1 MNPSAGNPTYTA
13 YIITSERQYN
23 VTPALIS
30 LEFAEQTKQIASS
43 ATLNVVDA
51 DVEGKRLTELIGPRN
66 RVKIYAN
73 AGDEK
78 GNEEVFRGYVWT
90 ISPKE
95 TLTEAAFSI
104 QCYDNLIY
112 WQESEDSEFYA
123 SGRRTDVILKLLADK
138 WGINLAYDYE
148 YMTHAKLVL
157 RGAIADFITA
167 DVLDTVQKHF
177 GKKYLI
183 RSEKDKVW
191 IKQLGSNET
200 IYKITKANN
209 ATEVR
214 RYITMNGVTTQVK
227 IIGKASDDDKTP
239 VEATISGDTETYGTL
254 QKIIS
259 RSEDT
264 TLEASKWEARN
275 IIAEEGKPKWEHDVK
290 AVDIPWI
297 RKGDKVDIS
306 TDTMSGRFIVE
317 SINREIS
324 NRGKTM
330 SLTVIDA

>member
-1 MNPSAGNPTYTA
+1 
-13 YIITSERQYN
+13 
-23 VTPALIS
+23 
-30 LEFAEQTKQIASS
+30 
-43 ATLNVVDA
+43 
-51 DVEGKRLTELIGPRN
+51 
-66 RVKIYAN
+66 
-73 AGDEK
+73 
-78 GNEEVFRGYVWT
+78 
-90 ISPKE
+90 
-95 TLTEAAFSI
+95 
-104 QCYDNLIY
+104 
-112 WQESEDSEFYA
+112 
-123 SGRRTDVILKLLADK
+123 
-138 WGINLAYDYE
+138 
-148 YMTHAKLVL
+148 
-157 RGAIADFITA
+157 
-167 DVLDTVQKHF
+167 
-177 GKKYLI
+177 
-183 RSEKDKVW
+183 
-191 IKQLGSNET
+191 
-200 IYKITKANN
+200 
-209 ATEVR
+209 
-214 RYITMNGVTTQVK
+214 MNGVTTQVK